1 MSLQERVEELK
12 RDLLNE
18 NGPQIST
25 MGNYPF
31 AILQYEPE
39 DEFKMRELIY
49 NLVED
54 LRCEG
59 WNAKNISLFD
69 LLVKRLESEEE
80 EDELFGDDELFA
92 DESII
97 EEYISSEKNL
107 YNKHGLDRSLNFL
120 KNKVVSEL
128 EGHDG
133 ITGDLISEIK
143 AMASEDNDKTVVFLS
158 RAGALYPFHKT
169 SGLLRYLDGNT
180 LQVPVILLYPGTRSG
195 TTALSFMGEY
205 EVDRDYRPRIYGA
218 SI

>member
-69 LLVKRLESEEE
+69 LLVKRLESEDE
-80 EDELFGDDELFA
+80 EDELFGDDELTGK
-92 DESII
+92 SII
-97 EEYISSEKNL
+97 EEYIISEKKQ
-107 YNKHGLDRSLNFL
+107 YNKHGLDRSLNYL
-120 KNKVVSEL
+120 KSKFVNEL

-133 ITGDLISEIK
+133 ITADLINEIK
-143 AMASEDNDKTVVFLS
+143 AMVTDDNNKTVVFLS

-180 LQVPVILLYPGTRSG
+180 LQVPVVLLYPGTRSG

-218 SI
+218 NI